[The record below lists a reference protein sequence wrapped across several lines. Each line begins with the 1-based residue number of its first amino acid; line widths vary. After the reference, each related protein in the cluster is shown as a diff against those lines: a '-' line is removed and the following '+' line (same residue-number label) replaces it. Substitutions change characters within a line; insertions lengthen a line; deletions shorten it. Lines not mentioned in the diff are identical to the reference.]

1 MYVYIPPSSRL
12 LSLSAEMISS
22 HRGDFRA
29 TQLSFIGFAFIYVTL
44 FPYGSFHDQCSG
56 LALSN
61 PPHKQTAHNKHQ
73 RMEFYYLFWRRKTP
87 CIGKSA
93 CCGATTMSEE
103 WGKMRGK
110 IHLEDER
117 LRARSPRTTRWLLC
131 LIGLLIMQQA
141 EARHPSG
148 GKNKKKLCGAARK
161 SMVWRRQSEAS
172 AHVGLR
178 PSTSSASLMLQRMLG
193 EKQTE
198 CQPCHR

>member
-29 TQLSFIGFAFIYVTL
+29 TQLSFIGFAFVYVTL
-44 FPYGSFHDQCSG
+44 FPYGSFRDQCSG

-93 CCGATTMSEE
+93 CCGATTSEE

-117 LRARSPRTTRWLLC
+117 LRARSPRTTRCLLC
-131 LIGLLIMQQA
+131 LIGLRIVQQA

-148 GKNKKKLCGAARK
+148 GKNYMEQRENRWCDGDKAML
-161 SMVWRRQSEAS
+161 Q
-172 AHVGLR
+172 H
-178 PSTSSASLMLQRMLG
+178 TSDYALPPPRSASLMLQRMLG
-193 EKQTE
+193 EEQTE
-198 CQPCHR
+198 CQPCHQ